1 MLMRRKPLNPGK
13 GFKSRCGWAGAGH
26 RDDQD
31 EGHHYE
37 GHHYEPGQADSREQ
51 RLAERA
57 ARQIESA
64 LATASMVPGNVT
76 MAPGAGTTGIVVPKE
91 HAIESEPYRRLVAE
105 LPCFWCC
112 ISGCSQHAQPRATD
126 VDEGIKQVCMLMPRY
141 YFDAT
146 KTARL
151 LECLKRYQRRI
162 HTVTNE
168 PMEPLHDEF
177 SHGADCMRYVALWV
191 PQMPGIPSANDDYQ
205 EADAPDWR

>member
-1 MLMRRKPLNPGK
+1 DYLPHDGKTKNFQTGKSTEQLLRELGRR
-13 GFKSRCGWAGAGH
+13 SV
-26 RDDQD
+26 
-31 EGHHYE
+31 
-37 GHHYEPGQADSREQ
+37 
-51 RLAERA
+51 
-57 ARQIESA
+57 
-64 LATASMVPGNVT
+64 MV
-76 MAPGAGTTGIVVPKE
+76 
-91 HAIESEPYRRLVAE
+91 
-105 LPCFWCC
+105 
-112 ISGCSQHAQPRATD
+112 QPRATD
-126 VDEGIKQVCMLMPRY
+126 VEEGIKQVRMLMPRC

-162 HTVTNE
+162 HAVTNE